1 MRIMFQLTCLILLSQ
16 SVYADQVLWSYP
28 LDQLPPG
35 WSVTAGEWDFEPDG
49 AHSLAVA
56 AAFETQW
63 NELLSGQ
70 LVIPPG
76 TDSISI
82 SAQQY
87 SVTWETPAENTF
99 SFTRMVLF
107 INGGSNIYW
116 NVSQNQTDSLPIFVV
131 PPAAA
136 GDTLTVQLLCVASSF
151 PDPPFPPPGEPQAT
165 AGFHIWEF
173 VVTAY
178 GNLDLEAGTWASLK
192 RHGHPGPN
200 FTRQTG
206 SH

>member
-1 MRIMFQLTCLILLSQ
+1 MRVVFPLTCLILS
-16 SVYADQVLWSYP
+16 SISAYADQVLWSYP

-35 WSVTAGEWDFEPDG
+35 WSVTGGEWTFEPDG
-49 AHSLAVA
+49 VHSLAEA

-63 NELLSGQ
+63 NELLSEQ

-82 SAQQY
+82 SAQQH
-87 SVTWETPAENTF
+87 SVTWETQAGNTF

-136 GDTLTVQLLCVASSF
+136 GDTLTVQLLCVATSF
-151 PDPPFPPPGEPQAT
+151 PDPPFPPPGELQAT
-165 AGFHIWEF
+165 ADFHIWDF

-178 GNLDLEAGTWASLK
+178 GNLDLEAVTWASLK
-192 RHGHPGPN
+192 RHRHPGEA

>member
-1 MRIMFQLTCLILLSQ
+1 MRIALPVTFGLVLCR
-16 SVYADQVLWSYP
+16 SVSADQVLWSYP

-35 WSVTAGEWDFEPDG
+35 WSVTAGQWTFGSDG
-49 AHSLAVA
+49 AHSHAEA
-56 AAFETQW
+56 AAFETEW
-63 NELLSGQ
+63 DELLSGE
-70 LVIPPG
+70 LVLPPG
-76 TDSISI
+76 TDSVGI

-87 SVTWETPAENTF
+87 SVTWETQAENTF

-107 INGGSNIYW
+107 INGVSNIYW

-136 GDTLTVQLLCVASSF
+136 GDTLTVQLLCVATSF
-151 PDPPFPPPGEPQAT
+151 PEPPVPPPGVPQAT
-165 AGFHIWEF
+165 ADLHIWDF

-178 GNLDLEAGTWASLK
+178 GSLELEAATWASLK
-192 RHGHPGPN
+192 RNGTARFNPVQP
-200 FTRQTG
+200 TG

>member
-1 MRIMFQLTCLILLSQ
+1 VRFAFPLTLTIMLSLGAH
-16 SVYADQVLWSYP
+16 ADQVIWSYP

-35 WSVTAGEWDFEPDG
+35 WSITEGEWTFGSEG
-49 AHSLAVA
+49 AHSQAVA

-63 NELLSGQ
+63 NELLSEQ

-87 SVTWETPAENTF
+87 SVTWETQAENTF

-107 INGGSNIYW
+107 INGSSNIYW

-136 GDTLTVQLLCVASSF
+136 GDTLTVQLLCVATSF
-151 PDPPFPPPGEPQAT
+151 PDPPVPPPGEPQAT
-165 AGFHIWEF
+165 ADLHIWDF

-178 GNLDLEAGTWASLK
+178 GDLELEAATWASLK
-192 RHGHPGPN
+192 RLGHHAPTPA
-200 FTRQTG
+200 RPAG

>member
-1 MRIMFQLTCLILLSQ
+1 MRVFLSFACTLLICRGTS
-16 SVYADQVLWSYP
+16 ADQVLWSYP

-35 WSVTAGEWDFEPDG
+35 WTVTGGEWTFESDG
-49 AHSLAVA
+49 AHSHAEA

-63 NELLSGQ
+63 NELLSEP
-70 LVIPPG
+70 LVLPPG
-76 TDSISI
+76 TDSVGI
-82 SAQQY
+82 SAQQF
-87 SVTWETPAENTF
+87 SVTWETQAENTF

-107 INGGSNIYW
+107 INGASNIYW

-136 GDTLTVQLLCVASSF
+136 GDTLAIQLLCVATSF

-165 AGFHIWEF
+165 ADFHIWDL

-178 GNLDLEAGTWASLK
+178 GSLDLQPATWASLK
-192 RHGHPGPN
+192 RKDV
-200 FTRQTG
+200 TG
-206 SH
+206 RAFVGRSASH